1 MVNRTSR
8 LPEEDPSGSRWQPFT
23 LTNGKRDLVI
33 NPPWTNASGTLGF
46 STEAGSLIDLSR
58 LGAFISNPI
67 SLHRRQPA
75 GGTRTAATPAG
86 FLLHTGLPNPGL
98 RTIINRHRHRWA
110 GLPCPAILHLISR
123 EADEL
128 TRMAEMLELVDEVA
142 GIELGLEEDDPGIVA
157 RLVGATAA
165 RELPVL
171 ARLPFGAR
179 AATAEAALEA
189 GAAGISFG
197 PPRGAVPGPN
207 GISLQGRLYGPA
219 VLPLA
224 LEAMVTIAK
233 VGLSVPIMG
242 SGGVYRRSDL
252 EAMLDAGASGI
263 QLDSVLWTEPEA
275 VLGG

>member
-1 MVNRTSR
+1 MVNRASR
-8 LPEEDPSGSRWQPFT
+8 LPKEDPSGPRWKPFT

-33 NPPWTNASGTLGF
+33 DPPWTNAAGTLGF

-67 SLHRRQPA
+67 SLHRRRPA
-75 GGTRTAATPAG
+75 GGTRTVATPGG

-98 RTIINRHRHRWA
+98 RTIINRHRHPWA
-110 GLPCPAILHLISR
+110 GLPCPLILHLISR
-123 EADEL
+123 EPDEL

-142 GIELGLEEDDPGIVA
+142 AIELGLEEDDPGNTA

-165 RELPVL
+165 RELPIL

-179 AATAEAALEA
+179 PATAEAALEA

-197 PPRGAVPGPN
+197 PPRGAIPGPK

-224 LEAMVTIAK
+224 LVALATMVDA
-233 VGLSVPIMG
+233 GLSAPIMV

-252 EAMLDAGASGI
+252 EAMFDAGASGV

-275 VLGG
+275 VLDG

>member
-1 MVNRTSR
+1 M
-8 LPEEDPSGSRWQPFT
+8 LEDDRSGSRWQPFM
-23 LTNGKRDLVI
+23 LTNGKRDLAI
-33 NPPWTNASGTLGF
+33 DPPWTNAGGTLGF

-75 GGTRTAATPAG
+75 GGTRTVATPGG
-86 FLLHTGLPNPGL
+86 FLLHTGLPNAGL
-98 RTIINRHRHRWA
+98 RTIISRHRHRWA
-110 GLPCPAILHLISR
+110 GLPCPIILHLISR

-142 GIELGLEEDDPGIVA
+142 GIELGLEEDDPAIVA
-157 RLVGATAA
+157 KLVGATAA

-179 AATAEAALEA
+179 PATAEAALEA

-197 PPRGAVPGPN
+197 PPRGAVPGPK
-207 GISLQGRLYGPA
+207 GIPLQGRLYGPA
-219 VLPLA
+219 VFPLA
-224 LEAMVTIAK
+224 LEAMTAMVNA
-233 VGLSVPIMG
+233 GLSAPIMG

-252 EAMLDAGASGI
+252 QAMLDAGASGV